1 MRKTI
6 LAAICATAVAAT
18 PFAVQAQMTGPQ
30 GQDSTKMGT
39 ESTMSKE
46 GGGMAKSSKRSSMK
60 KSSMKKS
67 SMMKSDTKQ

>member
-6 LAAICATAVAAT
+6 LAALCVTAIGVAPMA
-18 PFAVQAQMTGPQ
+18 ANAQTTGPQ

-39 ESTMSKE
+39 ETNMPKD
-46 GGGMAKSSKRSSMK
+46 GMAKTSKKSSMK

-67 SMMKSDTKQ
+67 SMMKDDMKK